1 MKSKDPNK
9 ELESKFRVV
18 MVKDGYVDLSKFEI
32 KIRNS
37 EAVFKV
43 IRDGSE

>member
-32 KIRNS
+32 KT
-37 EAVFKV
+37 F
-43 IRDGSE
+43 